1 MPIREFDLDRDYEA
15 ALALW
20 QTAGPGVGVGRSD
33 TRAELAKKVAHD
45 PDLCLVAEVD
55 GRLAGTV
62 LGGFDGRRGL
72 VYHLAVAPDQRRRGL
87 ARALMA
93 ELEARLRAKGCRRS
107 YLLVRAGNAEALQFY
122 AAAGWS
128 EMDVHLLGKDID

>member
-1 MPIREFDLDRDYEA
+1 MPVREFDLDRDYEA

-20 QTAGPGVGVGRSD
+20 QTGGPGVGMGRSD
-33 TRAELAKKVAHD
+33 TRPEIAKKLAHD

-72 VYHLAVAPDQRRRGL
+72 VYHLAVAPDLRRRGV

-93 ELEARLRAKGCRRS
+93 ELERRLEARGCRRC
-107 YLLVRAGNAEALQFY
+107 YLLVRRGNAEALSFY
-122 AAAGWS
+122 AALGWS
-128 EMDVHLLGKDID
+128 EMDVHLLGKDLS